1 MFITIYT
8 ILVSILALIFLFYGI
23 YVLNSKKATSFMFN
37 KIPENIDEKYLK
49 QYNRGISILYILIS
63 LFLFILSYLGKYFNF
78 RLLTLLLLILLVAII
93 PSFSTIQIFLSNKY
107 SIHRNVE
114 NNVDKKWIVYL

>member
-23 YVLNSKKATSFMFN
+23 YILNSKKATSFMFN

-78 RLLTLLLLILLVAII
+78 RLITLLLLILLAAII
-93 PSFSTIQIFLSNKY
+93 PAFSTIQTFLLNKY

-114 NNVDKKWIVYL
+114 NNVDKKWIICL

>member
-78 RLLTLLLLILLVAII
+78 RLITLLLLILLAAII
-93 PSFSTIQIFLSNKY
+93 PAFSTIQTFLLNKY

-114 NNVDKKWIVYL
+114 NNVDKK